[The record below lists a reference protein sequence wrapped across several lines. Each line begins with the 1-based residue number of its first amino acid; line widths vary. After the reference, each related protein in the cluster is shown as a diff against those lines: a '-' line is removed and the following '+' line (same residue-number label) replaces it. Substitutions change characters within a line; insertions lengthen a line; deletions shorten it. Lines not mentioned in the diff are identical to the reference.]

1 MLPQA
6 IAKFANDCALPT
18 STGRSLRAGR
28 FADDAPDEMD
38 LAVALSTWI
47 GPKPAPDARGRP
59 FRWAIRG
66 DDHVTITLTSG
77 AAAGAEASKS
87 GRVSRF
93 LTVHRTCYRG

>member
-18 STGRSLRAGR
+18 STGRRSRRAGR

-59 FRWAIRG
+59 CRWAIRG
-66 DDHVTITLTSG
+66 DDHVTITTSG

-93 LTVHRTCYRG
+93 LTVSRTCYRG